1 MRVSKANQSLPT
13 NPNRNA
19 LSTST
24 MKPGSVSFP
33 NWQSR
38 LLLSRAAKRQSI
50 KEAEVPALASMLLHA
65 YERFILHVNHEKI
78 SLDRPIFLLGLPRS
92 GTTMLQD
99 LLCAHPHVAY
109 FTNTMNRFPDHFCAI
124 ESIRKKLNLNFKAE
138 RYLRD
143 SVEITTDSPSDALTF
158 WGRWLGMDPYSP
170 SYQPIDP
177 TLLTEA
183 KVKEVHTTIRKA
195 IWSFGPPWRRFFS
208 KLLAPLPHL
217 DVVRQ
222 LFPDAC
228 FIHIIRD
235 GRMTANS
242 MLKLCQRE
250 IEQQDRYAIHGKI
263 IRKSGQYFIPYPRF
277 PRLKEY
283 LDIYGILDIRTTAHL
298 WNDAIDYI
306 DSIKSSFD
314 NYYEVK
320 FEDILANPHHEVSA
334 ILKFCSLNSVPPES
348 RVFWEKIEGVGVV
361 GHLNHYEGFEMV
373 EEICASNLRK
383 FGYL

>member
-1 MRVSKANQSLPT
+1 MRDNNANHPLPT
-13 NPNRNA
+13 FAGRKS
-19 LSTST
+19 LTDQT
-24 MKPGSVSFP
+24 MNPGSVIFP

-38 LLLSRAAKRQSI
+38 LLLSGAAKRQSI
-50 KEAEVPALASMLLHA
+50 KEAEVPALGSLLLNA
-65 YERFILHVNHEKI
+65 YERLILRVNVDEIPLEK
-78 SLDRPIFLLGLPRS
+78 PIFLLGLPRS

-99 LLCAHPHVAY
+99 LLCAHPDVAY

-124 ESIRKKLNLNFKAE
+124 ESIRKKLNLNFKTE
-138 RYLRD
+138 RYLKD
-143 SVEITTDSPSDALTF
+143 SVQISTDSPSDALTF

-170 SYQPIDP
+170 SYQPIDLA
-177 TLLTEA
+177 LLTEA
-183 KVKEVHTTIRKA
+183 KVNEIQTMIRKA

-250 IEQQDRYAIHGKI
+250 IEQQDRYAVHGKI
-263 IRKSGQYFIPYPRF
+263 NNKYAQYFIPYPRF
-277 PRLKEY
+277 PRLVEY
-283 LDIYGILDIRTTAHL
+283 LDSYGIFDIRTTAHL

-306 DSIKSSFD
+306 DSIKHTFD
-314 NYYEVK
+314 NYHEVR
-320 FEDILANPHHEVSA
+320 FEDILANPHQEVRA
-334 ILKFCSLNSVPPES
+334 ILKFCNLDPVPPETLG
-348 RVFWEKIEGVGVV
+348 FWDKINGVGVV
-361 GHLNHYEGFEMV
+361 GHLNHYKGFDMV
-373 EEICASNLRK
+373 EQICEVNLRK
-383 FGYL
+383 YGYL